1 MYSEARNAE
10 FIERVKSCEK
20 YKEDYKRLMELALEG
35 GVVYDGKMVPFTYQP
50 LLISEKDN
58 DAFKYIVTR
67 TNEIIRKVVAKYL
80 EDEEF
85 RKLFGFSK
93 ELEALILH
101 DPGYEIPVPIG
112 RYDVFYNNIV
122 DFKFCE
128 INTDGS
134 SAMSEDSGLASI
146 FKESEIFKDLEL
158 DGWNFRNYEL
168 YDSWVVKSL
177 EIYERAKGKKDKI
190 NVAIVDFKD
199 SGTPTDFEIF
209 KNSYI
214 DHGANCIIANIEE
227 LVYDENKNKLIL
239 GDYEIDMVY
248 RRAVTSEIIEKIDMV
263 EDFIKAYYNDA
274 FISIG
279 SFRSQIAHN
288 KRFFKVLH
296 HDTADFLDGEDRL
309 FIENHV
315 PYTDLFDGDEMK
327 LSEIKNDRN
336 RYIFKPNDLR
346 GGHGVYVGSELSDDE
361 FDEMAKKCYN
371 NDYIFQEYVDKK
383 LIDFVE
389 LKDDEWVDVKRANMI
404 GLFSYN
410 EAFKGVYARFGV
422 DNIIGSI
429 REYICAPAFRY
440 E

>member
-1 MYSEARNAE
+1 MAN
-10 FIERVKSCEK
+10 IK
-20 YKEDYKRLMELALEG
+20 YRQK
-35 GVVYDGKMVPFTYQP
+35 
-50 LLISEKDN
+50 
-58 DAFKYIVTR
+58 
-67 TNEIIRKVVAKYL
+67 
-80 EDEEF
+80 
-85 RKLFGFSK
+85 
-93 ELEALILH
+93 
-101 DPGYEIPVPIG
+101 
-112 RYDVFYNNIV
+112 
-122 DFKFCE
+122 
-128 INTDGS
+128 
-134 SAMSEDSGLASI
+134 
-146 FKESEIFKDLEL
+146 
-158 DGWNFRNYEL
+158 
-168 YDSWVVKSL
+168 KSL
-177 EIYERAKGKKDKI
+177 I
-190 NVAIVDFKD
+190 
-199 SGTPTDFEIF
+199 GTPESHRKIV
-209 KNSYI
+209 K
-214 DHGANCIIANIEE
+214 A
-227 LVYDENKNKLIL
+227 L
-239 GDYEIDMVY
+239 GLK
-248 RRAVTSEIIEKIDMV
+248 KI
-263 EDFIKAYYNDA
+263 
-274 FISIG
+274 
-279 SFRSQIAHN
+279 
-288 KRFFKVLH
+288 
-296 HDTADFLDGEDRL
+296 GEDRL